1 MKHDKQIIEL
11 KQVDGPPLENPTYQW
26 YRDDKPIK
34 GARQATYTTRD
45 ADYTT
50 RGILKNITCRVS
62 GDIDPDS
69 GVRNLGEILTVVVK

>member
-34 GARQATYTTRD
+34 GATQATYITRD
-45 ADYTT
+45 ADYTA
-50 RGILKNITCRVS
+50 RGRLKNITCRVS
-62 GDIDPDS
+62 GDLDPDS
-69 GVRNLGEILTVVVK
+69 GVTSLGEILTVIVK